1 MSLNNPLS
9 ISHIDDDRRTVTP
22 IQMYPPVIPNHVWNN
37 DHLQY
42 GAMLDMLHYGDTD
55 TLIPKYIIEYF
66 ESTYQTRLI
75 IPNDCEHIEV
85 DTQRKYMKV
94 PATCYENMS
103 LMYSKQS
110 VCWYTFIQSVKQPD
124 KVAVIRVWIKGSD
137 GPIPPIAETCCGIG
151 YNILKDWDIE
161 FPFLHRYI
169 QHYNKAMIHDSG
181 HSAGQISK
189 FANTCVASTTGN
201 IVSKLYNATPLVT
214 PGTLDPAMDLDLANL
229 QDQIMKETQDKLMKE
244 FMETH
249 IGNMKR
255 FDMDWI

>member
-1 MSLNNPLS
+1 MLQQPIS
-9 ISHIDDDRRTVTP
+9 ISHISDDLKFTP
-22 IQMYPPVIPNHVWNN
+22 IQMQSPVIPNLRDTQ
-37 DHLQY
+37 DHAQWHTI
-42 GAMLDMLHYGDTD
+42 LDMLHHGDTD

-66 ESTYQTRLI
+66 ETVYQRRLI
-75 IPNDCEHIEV
+75 IPNDCAHIEV

-94 PATCYENMS
+94 PATCYEGMA
-103 LMYSKQS
+103 LLYSEES

-124 KVAVIRVWIKGSD
+124 HVAVIRVWVRGSD
-137 GPIPPIAETCCGIG
+137 GPIPPIEETCCGVG
-151 YNILKDWDIE
+151 YNILDGWDIE

-169 QHYNKAMIHDSG
+169 QHYNKAMVNDSG

-189 FANTCVASTTGN
+189 FANTYSTTGN

-214 PGTLDPAMDLDLANL
+214 PGTSDPTMDPDLVNL
-229 QDQIMKETQDKLMKE
+229 QDKIMKEMQDKLMKE

-255 FDMDWI
+255 FDVDWI

>member
-1 MSLNNPLS
+1 MLQQPLS
-9 ISHIDDDRRTVTP
+9 ISHISDDFTTVTP
-22 IQMYPPVIPNHVWNN
+22 IQMYPPVIPNLGDMQDHVQW
-37 DHLQY
+37 HTI
-42 GAMLDMLHYGDTD
+42 LDMLHHGDTD

-66 ESTYQTRLI
+66 ETVYQRRLI
-75 IPNDCEHIEV
+75 IPNDCRHIEV

-94 PATCYENMS
+94 PATCYEGMA
-103 LMYSKQS
+103 LMYSEES

-124 KVAVIRVWIKGSD
+124 KVAMIRVWIRGFD
-137 GPIPPIAETCCGIG
+137 GHIPPIEETCCGIG
-151 YNILKDWDIE
+151 YNILDGWDIE

-169 QHYNKAMIHDSG
+169 QHYNKAMIPDSR

-189 FANTCVASTTGN
+189 FANTYVASTTGN

-214 PGTLDPAMDLDLANL
+214 PGTMDPAMDPDILDL
-229 QDQIMKETQDKLMKE
+229 QDKIMKQMQDKLMKE

-255 FDMDWI
+255 FDADWI

>member
-1 MSLNNPLS
+1 MSLNKPVS
-9 ISHIDDDRRTVTP
+9 ICHIDDNLGTVTH
-22 IQMYPPVIPNHVWNN
+22 IRMNSPVIPNHVWNN

-75 IPNDCEHIEV
+75 VPNDCEHIEV

-94 PATCYENMS
+94 PATCYEGMS

-137 GPIPPIAETCCGIG
+137 WPNTPPDYETCCGIG
-151 YNILKDWDIE
+151 YNILDGWDIE

-169 QHYNKAMIHDSG
+169 QHYNKAMIPDSG

-189 FANTCVASTTGN
+189 FANTYSTTGN
-201 IVSKLYNATPLVT
+201 IVSKLYNATRLVT
-214 PGTLDPAMDLDLANL
+214 PGTSDPAMDQDIVDL
-229 QDQIMKETQDKLMKE
+229 QDKIMKEMQDKLMKE

-249 IGNMKR
+249 MGNMKR
-255 FDMDWI
+255 FDVHWI